1 MKINILINDGLS
13 KEGKQKLLDYNFNI
27 IDKHIKQHKLINFIN
42 ANNIAGILVRSATLI
57 KKDII
62 DACSCLQLIG
72 RGGVGMDNI
81 DVEYAR
87 KKGIHVINTPSAS
100 SQSVAELVFS
110 HLFSMV
116 RYTFH
121 SNRTM
126 PLEGDTVFQKLKKTY
141 SKGTELKGKTI
152 GIIGFGKI
160 GTEVAKIAI
169 GIGMKVVFYDPYIKD
184 KKIQLV
190 FFNNTKVV
198 IELKCEKLDN
208 LIISSDVIT
217 VHIPKQT
224 KPLIGKRE
232 LKKMK
237 EGVFLINT
245 SRGGVINEKD
255 LIDSLNTQHVR
266 SVGLDVFENEPQP
279 NIKILMHD
287 QVSLSPHIGA
297 STIEAQSRIGLELAE
312 QINNKFNGKN

>member
-1 MKINILINDGLS
+1 MKINILINDGIS

-27 IDKHIKQHKLINFIN
+27 IDQHIKQDELINFIN
-42 ANNIAGILVRSATLI
+42 TNNIAGILVRSATLI
-57 KKDII
+57 KKNII

-81 DVEYAR
+81 DVEYAQ

-169 GIGMKVVFYDPYIKD
+169 GIGMKVLFYDPYIKD
-184 KKIQLV
+184 KKIELV
-190 FFNNTKVV
+190 FFNNKKIE
-198 IELKCEKLDN
+198 IELKCKELEYIMK
-208 LIISSDVIT
+208 SSDIIT

-224 KPLIGKRE
+224 KPLISKKE

-237 EGVFLINT
+237 QGVFLINT

-255 LIDSLNTQHVR
+255 LIDALNTQHVK
-266 SVGLDVFENEPQP
+266 SVGLDVFEDEPKP

-287 QVSLSPHIGA
+287 KISLSPHIGA
-297 STIEAQSRIGLELAE
+297 STIEAQSRIGIELAE
-312 QINNKFNGKN
+312 QINKKFNGKN